1 MFLNKVKDTVGL
13 NTFKK
18 DRMKYSFDP
27 KIFFSKPILPS
38 NSFIILE
45 SENYSIKLA
54 ETKSELKQAQALRYS
69 VFYKEKKAKPTF
81 TKKIIKLDYDKID
94 KYADHLIVLDKK
106 NTKNKIVGT
115 YRLIRGDVAKL
126 FGGYYSSSEFNLI
139 NITNNYK
146 DKHILELGRSCVH
159 QDYRNGSIMNLL
171 WKAIAEYVKLYDIKI
186 LMGCVSFSG
195 IEPIK
200 YSNELS
206 YLRQNFCL
214 PEHLSVESFD
224 KNIYPVYK
232 LKENNSN
239 QLRIFAKL
247 PPLLKGYLRIGG
259 KVSHNFYVDHN
270 FNTIDLCVVVNTSDI
285 DEKYRKKYLN

>member
-1 MFLNKVKDTVGL
+1 MFLNKVKDNVDL

-106 NTKNKIVGT
+106 NKKNKIVGT

-186 LMGCVSFSG
+186 LLGCASFSG
-195 IEPIK
+195 IEPTK
-200 YSNELS
+200 FPMN
-206 YLRQNFCL
+206 YL
-214 PEHLSVESFD
+214 
-224 KNIYPVYK
+224 
-232 LKENNSN
+232 
-239 QLRIFAKL
+239 
-247 PPLLKGYLRIGG
+247 
-259 KVSHNFYVDHN
+259 
-270 FNTIDLCVVVNTSDI
+270 T
-285 DEKYRKKYLN
+285 

>member
-1 MFLNKVKDTVGL
+1 MFLNKVKDNVDL

-38 NSFIILE
+38 NSFTILE

-126 FGGYYSSSEFNLI
+126 YGGYYSSSEFNLI

-186 LMGCVSFSG
+186 LLGCASFSG
-195 IEPIK
+195 IEPTK
-200 YSNELS
+200 YSDELS

-214 PEHLSVESFD
+214 PENLSIESFD

-270 FNTIDLCVVVNTSDI
+270 FNTIDLCVAVDTSDI
-285 DEKYRKKYLN
+285 HEKYRKKYLN